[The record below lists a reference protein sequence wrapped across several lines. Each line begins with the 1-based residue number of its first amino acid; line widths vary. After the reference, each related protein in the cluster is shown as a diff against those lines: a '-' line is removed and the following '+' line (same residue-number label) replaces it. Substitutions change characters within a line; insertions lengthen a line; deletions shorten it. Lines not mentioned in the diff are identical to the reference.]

1 MNNILSSAVWLSN
14 CWPPTLNWPAAKSKY
29 TQSPTVSTFFLSSI
43 HLLNIEYVSTF
54 DRHRAQDKLKK
65 PDASNP
71 SLVIQPWKTFDEE
84 NNTRQLYY
92 CSALLII
99 YSQNISCPILEDMS
113 KTFFGT
119 TQPKKFKKIYLP
131 KIVSMHSAFLV
142 GALSTKNGTSHL
154 FLTHLKR
161 HNYE

>member
-99 YSQNISCPILEDMS
+99 YSQNTSCPILEDMS
-113 KTFFGT
+113 LNFLEL
-119 TQPKKFKKIYLP
+119 PNPRNVKKYFSLK
-131 KIVSMHSAFLV
+131 
-142 GALSTKNGTSHL
+142 L
-154 FLTHLKR
+154 FLCTLPSLLGHCPPKMGRPIYFLLT
-161 HNYE
+161 

>member
-1 MNNILSSAVWLSN
+1 MIKLYSTCGSDPLKPWLCEQHSFQRRVAFQLLATHLKLAGSKIQVHTISN
-14 CWPPTLNWPAAKSKY
+14 CPH
-29 TQSPTVSTFFLSSI
+29 FFFQSSI

-99 YSQNISCPILEDMS
+99 YSQNISCPILGDMS
-113 KTFFGT
+113 KTFWNYP
-119 TQPKKFKKIYLP
+119 TQEI
-131 KIVSMHSAFLV
+131 
-142 GALSTKNGTSHL
+142 
-154 FLTHLKR
+154 
-161 HNYE
+161 